1 MNTRYRAPLAVLLLV
16 VGRSASAQNLQR
28 FSPAPTQESGFIVQ
42 GTSTPGHLRLS
53 TGVMVSHARDP
64 LVTVDANGA
73 LVERLVS
80 DMTTI
85 DALVALGLGDRLLIG
100 LDVPIHRVEGTAPAA
115 VGKEGFGLGDLRLVP
130 RYHVLGD
137 PDTDAFGLAV
147 SLPVTMPSGDVE
159 QLVSEQGFTAT
170 PMVAAQLGLGRFTFG
185 ANTGA
190 KLRSDRREV
199 SGTVIGHELTYAA
212 SGVARFGDM
221 RATLEAFGS
230 LPLDGLDPQRSA
242 KPLEVL
248 LGGRW
253 LSAGGVQASLGAGL
267 GVIGDAGTP
276 AWRLLAGVAYAPPEP
291 AIDEEGGE
299 IEVSE
304 GEEEAPAGEEEAAVS
319 EEEAAASGEEATAG
333 EEEAAVSE
341 EEATAVE
348 EEAVVAAGVEEPAP
362 EPEHAAVAEPEHEV
376 VALGVTEAHVEPAHV
391 EPAHVE
397 PEHVEPEHV
406 EPPHVEPPPPPPPP
420 PPATEA
426 SPPPPPPAIEAPP
439 PPPRVK
445 VTRQAPAPIA
455 PATRPGGHKRRDSV
469 FFGPGSSTLESRDFA
484 ILDALATRLQGAAV
498 ERKVHLSGHSDN
510 ERGDDVNEALSQRRV
525 EVVRDYLVKRGIA
538 ADRVSIDWFGSKRPI
553 GKNHTEAGRS
563 VNRRVDFVLR

>member
-16 VGRSASAQNLQR
+16 LGRGASAQNLQR
-28 FSPAPTQESGFIVQ
+28 FSPAPTQEGGFIVQ

-53 TGVMVSHARDP
+53 TGVVVSHARDP
-64 LVTVDANGA
+64 LVTVDAQGA

-85 DALVALGLGDRLLIG
+85 DALVAMGLGDRFLIG
-100 LDVPIHRVEGTAPAA
+100 LDVPIHNVSGAAPAA

-137 PDTDAFGLAV
+137 AETDAFGLAV

-170 PMVAAQLGLGRFTFG
+170 PMVAAQLGLGRFVFG

-212 SGVARFGDM
+212 SGMARFGDV

-230 LPLDGLDPQRSA
+230 LPLDGLDPKRSA

-253 LSAGGVQASLGAGL
+253 LSAGGFQASAGAGL
-267 GVIGDAGTP
+267 GLIGDAGTP

-299 IEVSE
+299 IEVAA
-304 GEEEAPAGEEEAAVS
+304 GEAEATAGEEEAVAG
-319 EEEAAASGEEATAG
+319 EEEAVAGEEEATAG
-333 EEEAAVSE
+333 EEEA
-341 EEATAVE
+341 
-348 EEAVVAAGVEEPAP
+348 VAAEVVEAPAP
-362 EPEHAAVAEPEHEV
+362 EPDDGV
-376 VALGVTEAHVEPAHV
+376 VALGIADAQTAPETVNVEAPPPPPPATEA
-391 EPAHVE
+391 
-397 PEHVEPEHV
+397 
-406 EPPHVEPPPPPPPP
+406 PPPPPP

-426 SPPPPPPAIEAPP
+426 PPPPPPPPATEAPPPPPPATEAPPP

-445 VTRQAPAPIA
+445 VTRQAPSPVA

-469 FFGPGSSTLESRDFA
+469 FFGPGSSTLEARDFA
-484 ILDALATRLQGAAV
+484 VLDALATRLQGAAV

>member
-16 VGRSASAQNLQR
+16 LGRGASAQNLQR
-28 FSPAPTQESGFIVQ
+28 FSPAPTQEGGFIVQ

-53 TGVMVSHARDP
+53 TGVVVSHARDP
-64 LVTVDANGA
+64 LVTVDAQGA

-85 DALVALGLGDRLLIG
+85 DALVAMGLGDRFLIG
-100 LDVPIHRVEGTAPAA
+100 LDVPIHNVSGAAPAA

-137 PDTDAFGLAV
+137 AERDAFGLAV

-170 PMVAAQLGLGRFTFG
+170 PMVAAQLGLGRFMFG

-212 SGVARFGDM
+212 SGMARFGDV

-230 LPLDGLDPQRSA
+230 LPLDGLDPKRSA

-253 LSAGGVQASLGAGL
+253 LSAGGFQASAGAGL
-267 GVIGDAGTP
+267 GLIGDAGTP

-299 IEVSE
+299 IEVASSE
-304 GEEEAPAGEEEAAVS
+304 VEATAGE
-319 EEEAAASGEEATAG
+319 EEATAG
-333 EEEAAVSE
+333 EEEATAGE
-341 EEATAVE
+341 DEATAEE
-348 EEAVVAAGVEEPAP
+348 EEAVSAEAVEAPASGP
-362 EPEHAAVAEPEHEV
+362 DDGV
-376 VALGVTEAHVEPAHV
+376 VALGIADAQTAPETVNVEAPT
-391 EPAHVE
+391 
-397 PEHVEPEHV
+397 
-406 EPPHVEPPPPPPPP
+406 PPPPPP

-426 SPPPPPPAIEAPP
+426 PPPATEAPPPPPPATEAPPPPPPATEAPPPPPPATEAPPP

-510 ERGDDVNEALSQRRV
+510 ERGDAVNEALSQRRV

>member
-16 VGRSASAQNLQR
+16 LGRGASAQNLQR
-28 FSPAPTQESGFIVQ
+28 FSPAPTQEGGFIVQ

-53 TGVMVSHARDP
+53 TGVVVSHARDP
-64 LVTVDANGA
+64 LVTVDAQGA

-85 DALVALGLGDRLLIG
+85 DALVAMGLGDRFLIG
-100 LDVPIHRVEGTAPAA
+100 LDVPIHNVSGAAPAA

-137 PDTDAFGLAV
+137 AERDAFGLAV

-170 PMVAAQLGLGRFTFG
+170 PMVAAQLGLGRFMFG

-212 SGVARFGDM
+212 SGMARFGDV

-230 LPLDGLDPQRSA
+230 LPLDGLDPKRSA

-253 LSAGGVQASLGAGL
+253 LSAGGFQASAGAGL
-267 GVIGDAGTP
+267 GLIGDAGTP

-299 IEVSE
+299 IEVASSE
-304 GEEEAPAGEEEAAVS
+304 V
-319 EEEAAASGEEATAG
+319 EATAG
-333 EEEAAVSE
+333 EEEATAGE
-341 EEATAVE
+341 DEATAEE
-348 EEAVVAAGVEEPAP
+348 EEAVSAEAVEAPASGP
-362 EPEHAAVAEPEHEV
+362 DDGV
-376 VALGVTEAHVEPAHV
+376 VALGIADAQTAPETVNVEAPT
-391 EPAHVE
+391 
-397 PEHVEPEHV
+397 
-406 EPPHVEPPPPPPPP
+406 PPPPPP

-426 SPPPPPPAIEAPP
+426 PPPATEAPPPPPPATEAPPPPPPATEAPPPPPPATEAPPP

-510 ERGDDVNEALSQRRV
+510 ERGDAVNEALSQRRV

>member
-16 VGRSASAQNLQR
+16 LGRGASAQNLQR
-28 FSPAPTQESGFIVQ
+28 FSPAPTQEGGFIVQ

-53 TGVMVSHARDP
+53 TGVVVSHARDP
-64 LVTVDANGA
+64 LVTVDAQGA

-85 DALVALGLGDRLLIG
+85 DALVAMGLGDRFLIG
-100 LDVPIHRVEGTAPAA
+100 LDVPIHNVSGAAPAA

-137 PDTDAFGLAV
+137 AERDAFGLAV

-170 PMVAAQLGLGRFTFG
+170 PMVAAQLGLGRFMFG

-212 SGVARFGDM
+212 SGMARFGDV

-230 LPLDGLDPQRSA
+230 LPLDGLDPKRSA

-253 LSAGGVQASLGAGL
+253 LSAGGFQASAGAGL
-267 GVIGDAGTP
+267 GLIGDAGTP

-299 IEVSE
+299 IEV
-304 GEEEAPAGEEEAAVS
+304 
-319 EEEAAASGEEATAG
+319 AASEVEATAG
-333 EEEAAVSE
+333 EEEATAGE
-341 EEATAVE
+341 DEATAEE
-348 EEAVVAAGVEEPAP
+348 EEAVSAEAVEAPASGP
-362 EPEHAAVAEPEHEV
+362 DDGV
-376 VALGVTEAHVEPAHV
+376 VALGIADAQTAPETVNVEAPT
-391 EPAHVE
+391 
-397 PEHVEPEHV
+397 
-406 EPPHVEPPPPPPPP
+406 PPPPPP

-426 SPPPPPPAIEAPP
+426 PPPATEAPPPPPPATEAPPPPPPATEAPPPPPPATEAPPP

-510 ERGDDVNEALSQRRV
+510 ERGDAVNEALSQRRV

>member
-16 VGRSASAQNLQR
+16 LGRGASAQNLQR
-28 FSPAPTQESGFIVQ
+28 FSPAPTQEGGFIVQ

-53 TGVMVSHARDP
+53 TGVVVSHARDP
-64 LVTVDANGA
+64 LVTVDAQGA

-85 DALVALGLGDRLLIG
+85 DALVAMGLGDRFLIG
-100 LDVPIHRVEGTAPAA
+100 LDVPIHNVSGAAPAA

-137 PDTDAFGLAV
+137 AETDAFGLAV

-170 PMVAAQLGLGRFTFG
+170 PMVAAQLGLGRFVFG

-212 SGVARFGDM
+212 SGMARFGDV

-230 LPLDGLDPQRSA
+230 LPLDGLDPKRSA

-253 LSAGGVQASLGAGL
+253 LSAGGFQASAGAGL
-267 GVIGDAGTP
+267 GLIGDAGTP

-299 IEVSE
+299 IEV
-304 GEEEAPAGEEEAAVS
+304 AAGEEEATAGEAEATAG
-319 EEEAAASGEEATAG
+319 EEEAVAGEEEAVAGEEEATAG
-333 EEEAAVSE
+333 EEEA
-341 EEATAVE
+341 
-348 EEAVVAAGVEEPAP
+348 VAAEVVEAPAP
-362 EPEHAAVAEPEHEV
+362 EPDDGV
-376 VALGVTEAHVEPAHV
+376 VALGIADAQTAPETVNVEA
-391 EPAHVE
+391 
-397 PEHVEPEHV
+397 
-406 EPPHVEPPPPPPPP
+406 PPPP

-426 SPPPPPPAIEAPP
+426 PPP

-445 VTRQAPAPIA
+445 VTRQAPSPVA
-455 PATRPGGHKRRDSV
+455 PATRPAGHKRRDSV
-469 FFGPGSSTLESRDFA
+469 FFGPGSSTLEARDFA
-484 ILDALATRLQGAAV
+484 VLDALATRLQGAAV